1 MSHGAQFQWQSEEVL
16 LLSGHLDREHVP
28 ALWRELQSQPFS
40 AATVQC
46 SLKAVTRVD
55 SAAMALLIHV
65 IKHAKQQKCHIMF
78 SFIPPQLKT
87 LLELSNADGVTAE
100 HIQQN

>member
-1 MSHGAQFQWQSEEVL
+1 MSDDAQFQWQGDDVL

-28 ALWRELQSQPFS
+28 SLWRDLQAQPF
-40 AATVQC
+40 AAGTVQC